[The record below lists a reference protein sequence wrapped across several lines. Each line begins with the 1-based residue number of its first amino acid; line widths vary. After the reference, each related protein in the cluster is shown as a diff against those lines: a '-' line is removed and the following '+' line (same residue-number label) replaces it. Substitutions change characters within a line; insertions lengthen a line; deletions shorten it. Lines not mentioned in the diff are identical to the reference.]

1 MGATNCPETP
11 RQRMIGMMYL
21 VLTAMLALNVS
32 KDILDAF
39 VVVDETMVKT
49 NENFE
54 SKVNLTYA
62 QFAAANEK
70 TPEKTGPFFKKA
82 MEVQKKTK
90 ELIEYITNI
99 KYEMLVKTDGK
110 PLDVV
115 KTITLRQVDAKDN
128 FDIPTHYMLGT
139 GEGRGNGKAKELR
152 DKIETYKDFL
162 LNQIDDPDPKRKAD
176 IKEQYNKKLGL
187 DTKSKLK
194 NAEGASEEWEVH
206 NFFHVV
212 LAADVV
218 ILNKLIGEVKNAEFD
233 MLTYLMSSIDAN
245 TMKFDQVSA
254 KVIPES
260 KLVFSGSEY
269 LADIIVAATD
279 TRQSIEVYYKM
290 GADTC
295 TESQIGS
302 MTKLEGPAGVVQLKL
317 PAGGVGEQ
325 RFAGLVK
332 LKAADGDKYY
342 NFKSKFIVTK
352 PMANISA
359 DSLRILYDGI
369 DNLISIAAPVA
380 PEKLRPNFGGCIV
393 KSVGPGRYNVKPP
406 RGAKMVTIS
415 VSADMDGKM
424 QNMGG
429 TPFRVKRVPDPLAS
443 SGGRY
448 GGKISKSE
456 LAGLG
461 RVAAGMS
468 PDFPYPLRWVVSSF
482 TVTVK
487 SASGS
492 GEKSEYTNNGAMFD
506 SRTISLIN
514 SATPGSRVMFSDI
527 QCSNPILGSR
537 TTINSLSFKI
547 R

>member
-49 NENFE
+49 NANFE
-54 SKVNLTYA
+54 EKVNLTYA
-62 QFAAANEK
+62 QFAAINEK
-70 TPEKTGPFFKKA
+70 TPEKTGPFYKKA
-82 MEVQKKTK
+82 LEVQKKSK
-90 ELIEYITNI
+90 ELIDYITNL
-99 KYEMLVKTDGK
+99 KYEMIVHTDGK
-110 PLDVV
+110 PLEMV
-115 KTITLRQVDAKDN
+115 KTMTLRQVDAKDN
-128 FDIPTHYMLGT
+128 FDIPTHFMLGT

-152 DKIETYKDFL
+152 DKIETYKAFL
-162 LNQIDDPDPKRKAD
+162 LSLIDDAKV
-176 IKEQYNKKLGL
+176 KESYDKKLGL
-187 DTKSKLK
+187 DTKTKAK

-218 ILNKLIGEVKNAEFD
+218 ILNKMIGEVKNAEFD
-233 MLTYLMSSIDAN
+233 MLSYLMQSIDAG
-245 TMKFDQVSA
+245 TMKFDKVDA

-260 KLVFSGSEY
+260 KLVFAGSEY

-290 GADTC
+290 GLDTC
-295 TESQIGS
+295 NESMIGG

-317 PAGGVGEQ
+317 PASGIGEQ
-325 RFAGLVK
+325 RFAGMVK

-342 NFKSKFIVTK
+342 PFKSKFIVTK

-380 PEKLRPNFGGCIV
+380 PEKLRPNFGGCQV
-393 KSVGPGRYNVKPP
+393 KPVGAGRYNVKPP
-406 RGAKMVTIS
+406 KGVKMVTIS
-415 VSADMDGKM
+415 VSADMDGRM

-448 GGKISKSE
+448 GGRISKNE

-468 PDFPYPLRWVVSSF
+468 PDFPYPLRWVVNSF
-482 TVTVK
+482 VVTVK

-492 GEKSEYTNNGAMFD
+492 GEKSEYTNNGPMFD

-514 SATPGSRVMFSDI
+514 SATPGSRVMFSEI

-537 TTINSLSFKI
+537 QTLNSLSFKI

>member
-1 MGATNCPETP
+1 
-11 RQRMIGMMYL
+11 MIGMMYL

-54 SKVNLTYA
+54 SKVNQTYA

-70 TPEKTGPFFKKA
+70 TPEKTGPFYKKA
-82 MEVQKKTK
+82 MEVQAKTK
-90 ELIEYITNI
+90 EIVEYITNL
-99 KYEMLVKTDGK
+99 KFEMIQHTDGK

-115 KTITLRQVDAKDN
+115 KKMSLRQVEAKDN
-128 FDIPTHYMLGT
+128 FDIPTHFMLGT

-152 DKIETYKDFL
+152 DKIEAYKAFL
-162 LNQIDDPDPKRKAD
+162 LSLIDDKS
-176 IKEQYNKKLGL
+176 KESYDKKLGL
-187 DTKSKLK
+187 DTKTKAK
-194 NAEGASEEWEVH
+194 NAEGASEEWEIH

-233 MLTYLMSSIDAN
+233 MLSYLMLSIDAN
-245 TMKFDQVSA
+245 TMKFDLVSA

-269 LADIIVAATD
+269 MADIIVAATD
-279 TRQSIEVYYKM
+279 TRQSIEVFYKM
-290 GADTC
+290 GLDTC
-295 TESQIGS
+295 NESMIGG

-342 NFKSKFIVTK
+342 PFKSKFIVTK

-359 DSLRILYDGI
+359 DSLRILYEGI

-380 PEKLRPNFGGCIV
+380 PEKLRPNFGGC
-393 KSVGPGRYNVKPP
+393 SVNSLGAGRYNVKPP
-406 RGAKMVTIS
+406 KGVKMVTIS

-448 GGKISKSE
+448 GGKLSKGE
-456 LAGLG
+456 LVGLG
-461 RVAAGMS
+461 RIAAGMS

-482 TVTVK
+482 VVTVK

-492 GEKSEYTNNGAMFD
+492 GEKSEYTNNGPMFD

-514 SATPGSRVMFSDI
+514 SSTPGARVMFSDI

-537 TTINSLSFKI
+537 QTVNSLSFKI

>member
-1 MGATNCPETP
+1 MGSTNCPETP

-39 VVVDETMVKT
+39 VTVDEAMVKT
-49 NENFE
+49 NANFDE
-54 SKVNLTYA
+54 KVNLSYA
-62 QFAAANEK
+62 QFAAINSK

-82 MEVQKKTK
+82 LEVQKKSK
-90 ELIEYITNI
+90 ELIEFITNLKFDI
-99 KYEMLVKTDGK
+99 IAKSEGIPVEQAKKM
-110 PLDVV
+110 
-115 KTITLRQVDAKDN
+115 TLREIQGKDKYDVTTN
-128 FDIPTHYMLGT
+128 VMLGST
-139 GEGRGNGKAKELR
+139 GEGRGNGKGKELR
-152 DKIETYKDFL
+152 DKIETYKAFL
-162 LNQIDDPDPKRKAD
+162 LSLIEDPKLKAEYD
-176 IKEQYNKKLGL
+176 KKLGL
-187 DTKSKLK
+187 DTKTKPKDASG
-194 NAEGASEEWEVH
+194 NAVEWEIH
-206 NFFHVV
+206 NFFHII

-218 ILNKLIGEVKNAEFD
+218 IFNKLVGEVKNAEFD
-233 MLTYLMSSIDAN
+233 MLTYLMSSIDAGSF
-245 TMKFDQVSA
+245 KFDKVDA

-260 KLVFSGSEY
+260 KLVFSGTEY
-269 LADIIVAATD
+269 LADIIVAASD

-290 GADTC
+290 GLDTC
-295 TESQIGS
+295 NESMIPG
-302 MTKLEGPAGVVQLKL
+302 MTKLDGPGGIVQLKL
-317 PAGGVGEQ
+317 PAGGTGEQ
-325 RFAGLVK
+325 KFAGMVK

-342 NFKSKFIVTK
+342 PFKSKFTVTK

-369 DNLISIAAPVA
+369 DNLITIAAPVA
-380 PEKLRPNFGGCIV
+380 TEKLRPNFGGCTAQ
-393 KSVGPGRYNVKPP
+393 SLGAGRYNVKPP
-406 RGAKMVTIS
+406 KGARLVTIS
-415 VSADMDGKM
+415 VSADMGGRM
-424 QNMGG
+424 QNLGG

-448 GGKISKSE
+448 GGRISKGE

-482 TVTVK
+482 VVSVK

-492 GEKSEYTNNGAMFD
+492 GEKSEYTNNGPMFD

-514 SATPGSRVMFSDI
+514 SSTPGARVMFSEI

-537 TTINSLSFKI
+537 QTLNSLSFKI